1 MMGGW
6 SVPGILAFAA
16 CSVGAGYG
24 AWRFFIAYHITGCRI
39 SFAMAALS
47 AMAPVAALT
56 LAGAT
61 GEGAGVR
68 AGLPAVGAVALTGF
82 GLSRSR
88 WLTPMTVGLWLPSAV
103 AHWRAGDGG
112 PLTELLERALGEDGA
127 AHASRTAALVEAITE
142 PLGIPA
148 TETDETILAALLHG
162 LGGGLAGGER
172 RTPGTM
178 DCDSSAHMV
187 GRVRGCRAAAAIIEA
202 IPERWD
208 GAGPRGLKAEET
220 PLGARAVAAAE
231 AFDRASSGGLARAR
245 ATVRGESGT
254 VFDPVVVD
262 ELMHLTRALASA

>member
-1 MMGGW
+1 MGGW

-24 AWRFFIAYHITGCRI
+24 AWRFFIAYRITGCRI

-61 GEGAGVR
+61 GEGVGLR

-103 AHWRAGDGG
+103 ANWRAGDGG

-127 AHASRTAALVEAITE
+127 ATLRGRRPLSRRSLNPWASRSLTRMTPSSRRCSTALAPDWRVGSGAPRPRWTAA
-142 PLGIPA
+142 P
-148 TETDETILAALLHG
+148 
-162 LGGGLAGGER
+162 
-172 RTPGTM
+172 
-178 DCDSSAHMV
+178 
-187 GRVRGCRAAAAIIEA
+187 
-202 IPERWD
+202 
-208 GAGPRGLKAEET
+208 
-220 PLGARAVAAAE
+220 ARAWWGACEAAGRPRRSSRQSRSAGMGL
-231 AFDRASSGGLARAR
+231 DRG
-245 ATVRGESGT
+245 
-254 VFDPVVVD
+254 D
-262 ELMHLTRALASA
+262 

>member
-6 SVPGILAFAA
+6 SIPGIVAFAA

-24 AWRFFIAYHITGCRI
+24 AWRFFIAYRITGCRI

-47 AMAPVAALT
+47 AVAPVAALT

-61 GEGAGVR
+61 GEGVGMR

-88 WLTPMTVGLWLPSAV
+88 RLTPMTVGLWLPSAV
-103 AHWRAGDGG
+103 AQWRAGDGG
-112 PLTELLERALGEDGA
+112 PLTELLERVLGEDGA

-142 PLGIPA
+142 PLGIA
-148 TETDETILAALLHG
+148 VHETDDILLAALLHG
-162 LGGGLAGGER
+162 LASGLAGEASCAPAGGRCE
-172 RTPGTM
+172 
-178 DCDSSAHMV
+178 DSARMV
-187 GRVRGCRAAAAIIEA
+187 GRVRSCRPSAEIIAA

-208 GAGPRGLKAEET
+208 GAGPRGQAAEET
-220 PLGARAVAAAE
+220 PIAARAIAAAE
-231 AFDRASSGGLARAR
+231 AFDRVSGGGLARAR
-245 ATVRGESGT
+245 ATVREESGRA
-254 VFDPVVVD
+254 FDPVVVD